1 MKKYLAIMFT
11 VFYFGFSSGM
21 VYNVHYCM
29 NKVSTS
35 FSTSSGTCGICG
47 KSKKK
52 DCCKD
57 QIKVLKTDVAQ
68 KADTSFIADA
78 PFVAIIPQLFY
89 ADFLAPVLERN
100 QFSVLVNA
108 PPDKPEL
115 PLFISYCNFR
125 I

>member
-1 MKKYLAIMFT
+1 MFT

-29 NKVSTS
+29 NKVFTS
-35 FSTSSGTCGICG
+35 FSTSANSCGICG
-47 KSKKK
+47 KDKTK
-52 DCCKD
+52 DCCKNEVK
-57 QIKVLKTDVAQ
+57 ILKTDVAQ
-68 KADTSFIADA
+68 KANVSFIADA
-78 PFVAIIPQLFY
+78 PFVAILPQLFY

-108 PPDKPEL
+108 PPDKSEL
-115 PLFISYCNFR
+115 LLFIAYCNFR